1 MINGVLVTLLEY
13 SEPDRYSK
21 QKRSWQSLYG
31 FEFQQEKLRLSFLF
45 WTLRGCGLLSAS
57 YHERLFQEPQGH
69 NNYSKGELCLF
80 GSFLVIVR
88 PVIGLSG
95 WTSVRVRFT
104 CYNLTG
110 FKPAPSKSS
119 VSIRLGESLTA
130 GFR

>member
-80 GSFLVIVR
+80 GSFLVIVTLFVTIFVLDFWVFATLNR
-88 PVIGLSG
+88 YFYTLM
-95 WTSVRVRFT
+95 
-104 CYNLTG
+104 
-110 FKPAPSKSS
+110 
-119 VSIRLGESLTA
+119 
-130 GFR
+130 